1 MGILWGAVQRSC
13 FPSLIF
19 VGLGLLRSLSEWG
32 GMLLADRRFVFFC
45 RRISAESSHSKF
57 LVLLLC
63 CSAVR

>member
-13 FPSLIF
+13 FPSLLF
-19 VGLGLLRSLSEWG
+19 VGLGLLGSLLEWG
-32 GMLLADRRFVFFC
+32 RMLLADLWFVFFC

-57 LVLLLC
+57 LVLFLC